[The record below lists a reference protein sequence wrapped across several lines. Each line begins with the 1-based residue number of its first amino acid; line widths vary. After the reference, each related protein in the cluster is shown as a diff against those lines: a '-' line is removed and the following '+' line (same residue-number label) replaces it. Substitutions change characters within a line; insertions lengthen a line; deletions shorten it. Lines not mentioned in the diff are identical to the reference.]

1 MNHYYSHICHLGH
14 FTSLCEVWKRF
25 PDGGRYGDCLCV
37 GNHLYC
43 WDAMHR
49 NWLEDDYTDS
59 DSFRLLRQTGDLD
72 LFGNL
77 RVGGNAVFQH
87 HALFKGDV
95 HIEGRLLC
103 RHLQG
108 HDKGLFISSEAL
120 HAAIP
125 SPRCGDW
132 ALVADA
138 DQLQLWQCPADGA
151 WQLAPTPA
159 GFMPTFNLE
168 AYNNARNIVDSIAEH
183 GYVFCGVAT
192 PTTQPLRP
200 TDHNIFY
207 LASQPGEYIYFGHM
221 QVRELS
227 VLMWTHDADP
237 NGDGLPEGQ
246 WTSYVIFSSFASL
259 AEDIRREMTEVTTN
273 LAATLRSEM
282 ADITASLGN
291 QLREEI
297 ATAAEEAAD
306 AGHKVVVLSF
316 MQSETPVLT
325 SPGASAIAGAMP
337 HGVYWFNPSSGTLYV
352 GSLSGTPPRMEW
364 NEAELSDE
372 TLYVDR
378 YGRKLYVWKDGWMQE
393 VPVPSDFDPAE
404 PGGEG
409 EPEIIVPRFD
419 RANGNLGAF
428 TIEGNPEDIT
438 EQDVRDAYTVDLLG
452 ADASINERMWTAAE
466 VGLMEGDANAEANAA
481 QIRAA
486 LEDPKCVGIKLDK
499 VYPVKVGNPGANAAI
514 SRVSDYN
521 DGTKSIIIPRNFT
534 IDGEGT
540 GEHEGEAVGGFKI
553 LNTKGNLFYTQ
564 NSLNLLY
571 VRTETSRGATNNF
584 FNYVIDCAQGVLQ
597 VQVIGCDFYDT
608 TSVYR
613 SIMLAFDDIDP
624 RGEDWVLPDENS
636 LKHFYMADCTANGS
650 LVVCNSGCMRV
661 SETFRIVGCEFTNM
675 RNIGIHLATA
685 NDLRWENVMAYMT
698 CPIYIAG
705 CTFQGYQ
712 GVLRKGSSS
721 PYEAVCI
728 ENSALYMLHNEISDL
743 VSVPHRVGDSVYR
756 SECYDAYFNGQQLY
770 YCNNTVRNVVSID
783 TVHSISGIMKA
794 KGNGLSEEPMKRDLE
809 LEELTADNNRR
820 RVRYWKGNSYTLD
833 KTEISAWWTEHLAN
847 NDGNEV
853 EVYYEENIVL
863 DDALT
868 IVINSMDSGTLPLA
882 EYIVEDNTFTSGGNI
897 EGYGSDYCP
906 VTKISIKGNTF
917 EAARIASEE
926 WGHKASTGAESAWC
940 YLFSVMLDE
949 TYGSPEVYVEDNEFD
964 VTGSSEE
971 NVHVLLFRTSQSS
984 VSRVPDI
991 WPSAGNATFKGNDS
1005 LGNAETPLL
1014 VGIAGYKIT
1023 RNYNDNLVTGKVEY
1037 YDTLTLF
1044 ETETVE
1050 RS

>member
-1 MNHYYSHICHLGH
+1 MSI
-14 FTSLCEVWKRF
+14 V
-25 PDGGRYGDCLCV
+25 
-37 GNHLYC
+37 
-43 WDAMHR
+43 
-49 NWLEDDYTDS
+49 
-59 DSFRLLRQTGDLD
+59 
-72 LFGNL
+72 
-77 RVGGNAVFQH
+77 
-87 HALFKGDV
+87 
-95 HIEGRLLC
+95 II
-103 RHLQG
+103 
-108 HDKGLFISSEAL
+108 IS
-120 HAAIP
+120 AIILTYIII
-125 SPRCGDW
+125 RIY
-132 ALVADA
+132 
-138 DQLQLWQCPADGA
+138 
-151 WQLAPTPA
+151 
-159 GFMPTFNLE
+159 MPTFRDNLHLGE
-168 AYNNARNIVDSIAEH
+168 KDPLIDADSIADGSITTDKLADDAVTNAKLACDSVGSCQIQEGAVGLEH
-183 GYVFCGVAT
+183 LTEGARNAMGGTDERVA
-192 PTTQPLRP
+192 PLIERVDAISTKLNGLE
-200 TDHNIFY
+200 TDYHRDIN
-207 LASQPGEYIYFGHM
+207 
-221 QVRELS
+221 
-227 VLMWTHDADP
+227 DADVRFGEIEESMVKSVSV
-237 NGDGLPEGQ
+237 NGGTKVRPDYQGNVDIPVQTGGGSGGGGTDYSETIALLNNRISALESLNLS
-246 WTSYVIFSSFASL
+246 TFKSSVNTMLLELAGYIDIANATQSTMQGELTSL
-259 AEDIRREMTEVTTN
+259 AT
-273 LAATLRSEM
+273 
-282 ADITASLGN
+282 

-378 YGRKLYVWKDGWMQE
+378 YGRKLYVWKDDAMQE
-393 VPVPSDFDPAE
+393 VPVPADFDPAE

-409 EPEIIVPRFD
+409 EPEILVPRFD

-438 EQDVRDAYTVDLLG
+438 EQDIRDAYTVDLLE

-486 LEDPKCVGIKLDK
+486 LEDQTCVGIKLDK
-499 VYPVKVGNPGANAAI
+499 VYPIKVGNPGANAAI

-540 GEHEGEAVGGFKI
+540 GVHEGEAVGGFKI

-584 FNYVIDCAQGVLQ
+584 FNYVIDCAHGVLQ

-661 SETFRIVGCEFTNM
+661 SDTFRIVGCEFTNM

-783 TVHSISGIMKA
+783 TVQSISGIMKA

-833 KTEISAWWTEHLAN
+833 KTEIAAWWTAHLAN

-853 EVYYEENIVL
+853 EVDYEEDIVL
-863 DDALT
+863 DDVLT
-868 IVINSMDSGTLPLA
+868 IVINYMDSGTLPLA

-926 WGHKASTGAESAWC
+926 WGHKASTGAESTWC

-964 VTGSSEE
+964 VTGSSDE

-991 WPSAGNATFKGNDS
+991 WPSSGNATFKGNDS
-1005 LGNAETPLL
+1005 LGNAESPLL

-1023 RNYNDNLVTGKVEY
+1023 RNYNGNLVTGKVEY
-1037 YDTLTLF
+1037 YDTLALF
-1044 ETETVE
+1044 ETE
-1050 RS
+1050 

>member
-1 MNHYYSHICHLGH
+1 MSI
-14 FTSLCEVWKRF
+14 V
-25 PDGGRYGDCLCV
+25 
-37 GNHLYC
+37 
-43 WDAMHR
+43 
-49 NWLEDDYTDS
+49 
-59 DSFRLLRQTGDLD
+59 
-72 LFGNL
+72 
-77 RVGGNAVFQH
+77 
-87 HALFKGDV
+87 
-95 HIEGRLLC
+95 II
-103 RHLQG
+103 
-108 HDKGLFISSEAL
+108 IS
-120 HAAIP
+120 AIILTYIII
-125 SPRCGDW
+125 RIY
-132 ALVADA
+132 
-138 DQLQLWQCPADGA
+138 
-151 WQLAPTPA
+151 
-159 GFMPTFNLE
+159 MPTFRNNLHLGE
-168 AYNNARNIVDSIAEH
+168 KDPLIDADSIADKSITTDKLADDAVTNAKLACDSVGSCQIQEGAVGLEH
-183 GYVFCGVAT
+183 LTEGARNAMGGTDERVA
-192 PTTQPLRP
+192 PLIERVDAISTKLNGLE
-200 TDHNIFY
+200 TDYHRDIN
-207 LASQPGEYIYFGHM
+207 
-221 QVRELS
+221 
-227 VLMWTHDADP
+227 DADVRFGEIEESMVKSVSV
-237 NGDGLPEGQ
+237 NGGTKVRPDYQGNVDIPVQTGGGSGGGGTDYSETIALLNNRISALESLNLS
-246 WTSYVIFSSFASL
+246 TFKSSVNTMLLELAGYIDIANAKQSTIQGELTSL
-259 AEDIRREMTEVTTN
+259 AT
-273 LAATLRSEM
+273 
-282 ADITASLGN
+282 

-364 NEAELSDE
+364 NEAELSEE

-378 YGRKLYVWKDGWMQE
+378 YGRKLYVWKDDVMQE

-409 EPEIIVPRFD
+409 EPEILVPRFD

-438 EQDVRDAYTVDLLG
+438 EQDIRDAYTVDLLE

-486 LEDPKCVGIKLDK
+486 LEDQTCVGIKLDK

-540 GEHEGEAVGGFKI
+540 GVHEGEAVGGFKI

-584 FNYVIDCAQGVLQ
+584 FNYVIDCAHGVLQ

-661 SETFRIVGCEFTNM
+661 SDTFRIVGCEFTNM

-783 TVHSISGIMKA
+783 TVQSISGIMKA

-833 KTEISAWWTEHLAN
+833 KTEIAAWWTAHLAN

-853 EVYYEENIVL
+853 EVDYEEDIVL
-863 DDALT
+863 DDVLT
-868 IVINSMDSGTLPLA
+868 IVINYMDSGTLPLA

-926 WGHKASTGAESAWC
+926 WGHKASTGAESTWC

-971 NVHVLLFRTSQSS
+971 NVHVLLFRTGQSS

-1037 YDTLTLF
+1037 YDTLALF
-1044 ETETVE
+1044 ETE
-1050 RS
+1050 